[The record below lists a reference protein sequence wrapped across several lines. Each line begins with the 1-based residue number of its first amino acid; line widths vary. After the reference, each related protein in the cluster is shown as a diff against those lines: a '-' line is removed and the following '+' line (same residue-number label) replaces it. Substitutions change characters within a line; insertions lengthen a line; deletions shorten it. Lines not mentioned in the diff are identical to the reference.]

1 MPLIDQLKTEVEK
14 LNSNHISLR
23 QIERLETQLSKIKH
37 SLEYAEPSVN
47 ESFTDFN
54 SQQEQT
60 LLEKIIENNP
70 YAIGIADA
78 QGRIQKVNKAF
89 FDLFTTIPSEDYSLF
104 NDPLLQ
110 SSFCNELDKAKSGQ
124 TAYIPELWYNS
135 SLFSNEFPSK
145 DFCVRTSIFPIK
157 DDNDEVTNYIL
168 IHQDITE
175 IKKTES
181 ALLER
186 EKKYRSIFENI
197 QNVYYECSLEGIL
210 TEVSPSGEMLSGYT
224 RDELIGMNLSEI
236 YADYT
241 QREAILETL
250 FRDGSIKNYTIDL
263 LNKNGKTRKCLISS
277 QLILNESGIPVGI
290 NGSIIDITARH
301 RMEEQL
307 RLSEEKYRDLFEK
320 ANDLI
325 CTLDFEGNIT
335 SVNPVAEKK
344 LGLKLN
350 AKKVCHISK
359 YVTPASF
366 EIIRENVLQ
375 KLEKHEN
382 CSSYEV
388 EAIAKDG
395 QHYFFEVSSFLRY
408 KNGQPSEIFAISRD
422 ITDRKKAEEEL
433 SKTQERYQELFKST
447 SDIVYTMDFQGNFT
461 SVNPVVEKILGYKF
475 EELSNPNMADY
486 ISPETNKL
494 ASEFIRKK
502 LKGEAENTTYEVDFI
517 KKDGSYT
524 TFEINSF
531 LRFVDGKPS
540 EVFGIARDIAE
551 RKRLSE
557 ILKRSEEKYRMIF
570 ENAPLGVM
578 IADKDGNIIEINPAL
593 LEMLGSESD
602 LETKKINILE
612 FAPLVKSGVAE
623 NFKLCMQNGQSLSS
637 EHEYSSLWG
646 KHLYSRVYTKPI
658 WDSKGQ
664 IQGFQAIIEDITEE
678 KEAENLLKN
687 SVQEKEALLREI
699 HHRVKNNLQIIISLI
714 NMQVSEIED
723 PTFKQKFLELQQR
736 VRTMSI
742 IHEDLYMSKDLAK
755 VNFGNYIQRLTIN
768 LKQIYQC
775 SKHID
780 LHFSFS
786 DEITLEIDTAI
797 PLGIIVNELV
807 SNSFKHAFPEDL
819 TKGKKNIKNNIHVE
833 FTEEKDEF
841 VLTIADNGIG
851 FHKKIF
857 GDSED
862 TLGLSLVDI
871 LISQLRGSFKFHN
884 QKGASYEIRIPK
896 KQTN

>member
-1 MPLIDQLKTEVEK
+1 MLPIDQLKAEVEK

-23 QIERLETQLSKIKH
+23 QIERLETQLSKIKQ
-37 SLEYAEPSVN
+37 SLESSNPSTT
-47 ESFTDFN
+47 ESFKDFN
-54 SQQEQT
+54 AQQEQT

-89 FDLFTTIPSEDYSLF
+89 FDLFTTIPSEDYSIF
-104 NDPLLQ
+104 TDPLLQ
-110 SSFCNELDKAKSGQ
+110 SSFCKELDKAKSGQ

-175 IKKTES
+175 IKNTEKT
-181 ALLER
+181 LRER
-186 EKKYRSIFENI
+186 EKKYRLIFENI
-197 QNVYYECSLEGIL
+197 QNVYYECTLEGII
-210 TEVSPSGEMLSGYT
+210 TEVSPSGEILSGYT
-224 RDELIGMNLSEI
+224 RDELIGKNLSEI
-236 YADYT
+236 YADYN
-241 QREAILETL
+241 QRKSILEIL
-250 FRDGSIKNYTIDL
+250 FKEGSIKNYTVDL
-263 LNKNGKTRKCLISS
+263 LNKNGEIRKCLASS
-277 QLILNESGIPVGI
+277 QLIFNESGIPVSV
-290 NGSIIDITARH
+290 NGSTIDITERH
-301 RMEEQL
+301 RMEEKL

-350 AKKVCHISK
+350 AKKACHISK
-359 YVTPASF
+359 YVTPDSYKV
-366 EIIRENVLQ
+366 IKENILQ
-375 KLEKHEN
+375 KLEYLEN
-382 CSSYEV
+382 NSSYEV

-395 QHYFFEVSSFLRY
+395 RHYFFEVSSFLRY
-408 KNGQPSEIFAISRD
+408 NIGKPSEIFAISRD
-422 ITDRKKAEEEL
+422 ITDRKKAEKEL
-433 SKTQERYQELFKST
+433 DNTRERYQELFQST
-447 SDIVYTMDFQGNFT
+447 SDIVYTMDFKGNFT

-475 EELSNPNMADY
+475 EELTNPNMADY
-486 ISPETNKL
+486 ISPATNKL
-494 ASEFIRKK
+494 AAEFIRKK
-502 LKGEAENTTYEVDFI
+502 LKGEAENTTYEVEFI
-517 KKDGSYT
+517 KKDGTYT
-524 TFEINSF
+524 SFEINSF
-531 LRFVDGKPS
+531 LRYVDGKPT
-540 EVFGIARDIAE
+540 EVFGIARDISE

-570 ENAPLGVM
+570 ENAPLGIM

-623 NFKLCMQNGQSLSS
+623 NFRRCMQKGESLSS
-637 EHEYSSLWG
+637 EHEYTSLWG
-646 KHLYSRVYTKPI
+646 KLMYSRVYTKPI
-658 WDSKGQ
+658 WTSDGNL
-664 IQGFQAIIEDITEE
+664 QGFQAIIEDITEE
-678 KEAENLLKN
+678 KEAAKLLTN

-714 NMQVSEIED
+714 NMQVSEIDD
-723 PTFKQKFLELQQR
+723 PQFRQKFLELQQR

-755 VNFGNYIQRLTIN
+755 VNFGNYVQRLTVN
-768 LKQIYQC
+768 LNQIYQC
-775 SKHID
+775 SKHIN

-807 SNSFKHAFPEDL
+807 SNSFKHAFPENRVNG
-819 TKGKKNIKNNIHVE
+819 TKKTKHSIDIE
-833 FTEEKDEF
+833 FTETNEEF
-841 VLTIADNGIG
+841 LLTIADNGIG
-851 FHKKIF
+851 FNKKEF
-857 GDSED
+857 GENEE

-884 QKGASYEIRIPK
+884 NKGARYEICIPK
-896 KQTN
+896 KQSN